1 MQSKTA
7 TVHVKM
13 SKPVFRRFAFYDTF
27 LLRRHWRLPALFSSL
42 FFIFGV
48 VCFILR
54 YKPQAGLLGCV
65 LMGISLIL
73 PGIYVLSF
81 NMQVSGECRKLHLD
95 SPRPAYTV
103 TFSPEEITVVNDMK
117 KEAHVKLPYK
127 TLTGVWRDK
136 NAFYLYAT
144 TKRAFILPDG
154 QADVSPAELYDLF
167 KERLPQ
173 GKLHGKHP

>member
-1 MQSKTA
+1 M
-7 TVHVKM
+7 
-13 SKPVFRRFAFYDTF
+13 
-27 LLRRHWRLPALFSSL
+27 LLCNRNGESYYKYGRGD
-42 FFIFGV
+42 FIFGV

-54 YKPQAGLLGCV
+54 DKPQAGLLGCV

-117 KEAHVKLPYK
+117 KFKKMCGCIIANRYDTAL
-127 TLTGVWRDK
+127 D
-136 NAFYLYAT
+136 
-144 TKRAFILPDG
+144 
-154 QADVSPAELYDLF
+154 DVEEKVYTRDLF
-167 KERLPQ
+167 RRD
-173 GKLHGKHP
+173 